1 MISVALIDDHKLLRS
16 GLSNFI
22 KNSLGFTVLFE
33 ADNGK
38 DMQEKISP
46 AIIPDIILMDINM
59 PIMDG
64 YLSTQWIYK
73 NHPQT
78 KVIALSMYDSEDC
91 IIRMLRCGARGY
103 LLKDVE
109 PSELL
114 RALEE
119 VHKNGFYYSALVSR
133 HVVHLINKNEDDP
146 NAPVT
151 LTPKEIELLQLMASE
166 LTYKE
171 IADKM
176 FISHKTVDGYREKIG
191 EKLQIKTRV
200 GMVMYAIKN
209 GIVMV

>member
-1 MISVALIDDHKLLRS
+1 MISVALVDDHKLLRS

-22 KNSLGFTVLFE
+22 KTSSGFTVLFE

-38 DMQEKISP
+38 DMQDKITP
-46 AIIPDIILMDINM
+46 AILPDIILMDINM

-64 YLSTQWIYK
+64 YLSTQWMYK
-73 NHPQT
+73 NYPKT

-114 RALEE
+114 KAMEE
-119 VHKNGFYYSALVSR
+119 VHKSGFYYSPLVSR
-133 HVVHLINKNEDDP
+133 HVIHLMNSNEDDP

-176 FISHKTVDGYREKIG
+176 FISHKTVDGYRERIG